1 MTAQNDLNRTLGTWF
16 HGDATTTP
24 PPEPLARAI
33 EATRNLQPR
42 PALVARIGSAWV
54 GAGGTNIVRG
64 GIASLRPALVFALV
78 ALLAVALAG
87 GAVLVGSRLL
97 APPSLPLQHTYLN
110 ELVAAPDLPTPMGA
124 PTVATLLDGRVLVMS
139 NSKQTNTALLYDPLG
154 GTSVP
159 VGPMV
164 SPDRMLGS
172 AVRLQDGRVFVTG
185 DGVSEIFDPTTLKFA
200 SVGPMVT
207 ARSFPEL
214 ALLPDGHV
222 LVVGGAQPGGSTRL
236 HSAELFD
243 PVSLSF
249 SPTGAMSFDG
259 GPMVTLPDGRVF
271 VASSPNTEVYDPRSG
286 TFAFA
291 GVILPGGV
299 TGATAL
305 ADGRVAII
313 GVTSATG
320 FYSGG
325 FFGVWDL
332 AGQTYREVWGG
343 SQSHPLWSA
352 TTLDDGRV
360 LVTGGRGAPW
370 AGVLDPATEQMT
382 TVGAPAYSRPASTRL
397 LDGRVLIVGGLEANA
412 STVQIFQ

>member
-1 MTAQNDLNRTLGTWF
+1 MSAQNDLDRTLGAWF
-16 HGDATTTP
+16 TTDATTTP

-33 EATRNLQPR
+33 ESTRNVRPR
-42 PALVARIGSAWV
+42 PAPVAWIGSSWIADPGTS
-54 GAGGTNIVRG
+54 GARTGV
-64 GIASLRPALVFALV
+64 ASLRPAFVIALV
-78 ALLAVALAG
+78 ALLALALAC
-87 GAVLVGSRLL
+87 GALLVGSRLL
-97 APPSLPLQHTYLN
+97 PPPPLRHTYLDQ
-110 ELVAAPDLPTPMGA
+110 LVSAPDLPTPMGA
-124 PTVATLLDGRVLVMS
+124 PAVVTLLDGRVLVMS

-214 ALLPDGHV
+214 ALLPDGRV

-259 GPMVTLPDGRVF
+259 GPMGTLPDGRVF